1 MRDFREYNF
10 YNFNG
15 YDEKKIM
22 ILKDY
27 LVNRTINNLKE
38 AYFLLEE
45 LDNNKEFYKH
55 FLEAERHYYKDYV
68 RLALGISFLFY
79 SLEVYA
85 FLFIRNS
92 LSLLIILTVALTF
105 PKIIS
110 PLCMTLSTE
119 INFQKEFKNLKKPL
133 EEYIT
138 QNEKQQEKTAVYPAT
153 LSDLRKEDLK
163 KDYSLKIDYSGN
175 EKYAEIVTFYQMISL
190 NWETWDL
197 EMKRDYLE
205 QLFLMIM
212 LLKKEEDQK
221 EPKNPILILK
231 KTNKL
236 GQME

>member
-10 YNFNG
+10 HNFNG
-15 YDEKKIM
+15 YDEKKII

-45 LDNNKEFYKH
+45 LNNNKEFYKH
-55 FLEAERHYYKDYV
+55 FLEAESHYYKDYV

>member
-55 FLEAERHYYKDYV
+55 FLEAESHYYKDYV

-163 KDYSLKIDYSGN
+163 KDYPLKIDYSGN
-175 EKYAEIVTFYQMISL
+175 DNYAEIVTFYQMISL

-221 EPKNPILILK
+221 EPKNTILILK

>member
-10 YNFNG
+10 HNFNG

-27 LVNRTINNLKE
+27 LVSRTINNLEE

-45 LDNNKEFYKH
+45 LNNNKEFYKN
-55 FLEAERHYYKDYV
+55 FLEAERHYYKDYI
-68 RLALGISFLFY
+68 RLALGISLLFY

-85 FLFIRNS
+85 FLFVRNS
-92 LSLLIILTVALTF
+92 LNLLIILTIALTF

-138 QNEKQQEKTAVYPAT
+138 QNDKQQKEIISLQITS
-153 LSDLRKEDLK
+153 SDLRKEALK
-163 KDYSLKIDYSGN
+163 KDYPLKIDYSRN
-175 EKYAEIVTFYQMISL
+175 EKYVEIVAFYQMISL
-190 NWETWDL
+190 NWEAWDL
-197 EMKRDYLE
+197 EMKRNYLE
-205 QLFLMIM
+205 QLFLMIK
-212 LLKKEEDQK
+212 LLKKEEEKK
-221 EPKNPILILK
+221 ESKNQILILK
-231 KTNKL
+231 KANKL
-236 GQME
+236 DQME

>member
-10 YNFNG
+10 HNFNG

-27 LVNRTINNLKE
+27 LVNRTIKNLKE

-45 LDNNKEFYKH
+45 LENNKEFYKH
-55 FLEAERHYYKDYV
+55 FLEAESHYYKDYV

-153 LSDLRKEDLK
+153 LSDLR
-163 KDYSLKIDYSGN
+163 
-175 EKYAEIVTFYQMISL
+175 
-190 NWETWDL
+190 
-197 EMKRDYLE
+197 
-205 QLFLMIM
+205 
-212 LLKKEEDQK
+212 
-221 EPKNPILILK
+221 
-231 KTNKL
+231 
-236 GQME
+236 